1 MNADVIAQLKYILQV
16 TRAKREVSYDDFIT
30 LTMALHDQATREG
43 ILNEVRQAEEAIEAS
58 IRSQRRCADYGVSGG
73 PKSKYNGGF

>member
-16 TRAKREVSYDDFIT
+16 TRAKRDISHDDFIT

-43 ILNEVRQAEEAIEAS
+43 ILNEVRAAEAAIEAG
-58 IRSQRRCADYGVSGG
+58 IRQTCQPPGYGVDGG